1 MADNTLT
8 KIVEIELDASKALN
22 SLIDYNKAIA
32 ESTAL
37 EKEAKKAYGETS
49 KEYEIQHQKT
59 QALKKEKQTLQREV
73 QNEIKM
79 ETKAKDSLNAM
90 RAELSNLTKQYDNL
104 SKAERENANIGGKLQ
119 KQIVD
124 QTKAI
129 KAAEYETERYYRN
142 VGNYTNSILDAIG
155 MNNELGQAI
164 MANGGNIK
172 ATAAIV
178 GQSVK
183 SINASLMTLM
193 ANPAFVALA
202 GIVGAGFAFKWWAD
216 YNKGIAEATRLTK
229 EFTGLAGQELTDL
242 RSSIQAT
249 ADVMGKDYVDVLKTA
264 DTLMAHYHIT
274 GEEAM
279 DIINKGFAAGA
290 DLNGNMLQLIQ
301 QNAAALHDAG
311 LSAREMVAVLAQT
324 RSGIFGEDGLQVIGK
339 AAQQLKLMSSSTK
352 AALESI
358 GINAQKLHDDLLDNG
373 SIFDAIRQISEKIGE
388 LPDNSQE
395 AAEAIKDLFGKVGL
409 KASREM
415 IDSLATMSTNLDE
428 VMAQTGD
435 YGKLLLEQIDTE
447 KELEKV
453 TADLFAVENGGWEA
467 VTMKAK
473 IYGNEALTA
482 LVNSFR
488 TVRNALND
496 SWSQLKWWWGNL
508 TNLVSGGWNVF
519 KGIGQAALKLGGV
532 LMGVGTM
539 IKGVLLMSPETI
551 VQGYD
556 DAKNALSGAWSSA
569 ISNTKNAVQTY
580 KSNKAEIDYE
590 WLHGGATKGNYSNP
604 ASATSGGGGAT
615 SSNGSAT
622 SGGGGA
628 ASKGGKAGASVAE
641 QIAVGSV
648 KAFQQQI
655 RTLVALRD
663 ALGAEDLDKAQE
675 LTKEINML
683 DMRLKRL
690 QQWQQGKDPEGK
702 YRVNDITS
710 IITGIDEKL
719 IETLTSPKVEDAQI
733 SMMERLQDIGKAASD
748 VSQIMGTMGQ
758 VVQGNAGEWLKW
770 GANVIGTI
778 SRAIPQLASL
788 FAANEA
794 VAGSEAMAQNAAM
807 GPFGWVAG
815 IAAIGSIIAA
825 LAALPKFATGGYI
838 SGAGT
843 GTSDSIP
850 ARLSNGESVIN
861 ANSTAMFGGLLSAL
875 NQFGGGAPIQ
885 ANASARSVQ
894 GEEMLTRAF
903 LRGAASMP
911 APVVGVREFTRVSD
925 RVVNIKDTARL

>member
-104 SKAERENANIGGKLQ
+104 SKAERENVNIGGKLQ

-124 QTKAI
+124 QAKAI

-264 DTLMAHYHIT
+264 DALMAHYHIT

-556 DAKNALSGAWSSA
+556 DARNALSGAWSSA
-569 ISNTKNAVQTY
+569 ISNTKSAVQNY
-580 KSNKAEIDYE
+580 RDNKKQIDLE
-590 WLHGGATKGNYSNP
+590 WTGMGVADGYSKVKNYSKP
-604 ASATSGGGGAT
+604 D
-615 SSNGSAT
+615 SNTPDAPKPPKAPSRGKA
-622 SGGGGA
+622 GA
-628 ASKGGKAGASVAE
+628 AGKAGASVAE

-710 IITGIDEKL
+710 IITGIDDKL
-719 IETLTSPKVEDAQI
+719 IQTLTSPRVEDAQI

-807 GPFGWVAG
+807 GPFGWISG
-815 IAAIGSIIAA
+815 IAAIGSIVAA
-825 LAALPKFATGGYI
+825 LATLPKFATGGYI